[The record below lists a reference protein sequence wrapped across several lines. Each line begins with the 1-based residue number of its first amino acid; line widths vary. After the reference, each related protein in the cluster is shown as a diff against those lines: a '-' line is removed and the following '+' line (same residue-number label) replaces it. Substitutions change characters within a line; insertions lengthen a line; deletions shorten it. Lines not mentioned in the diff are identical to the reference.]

1 MSQTVP
7 VSQHPTI
14 HLQQRWNSW
23 RLTVGNHNMYKPIEE
38 EEESLASDDRSGVQI
53 KVRLY
58 KFAVSLWQWDKWVF
72 VGPVELQE
80 QTHLVCHIISF
91 KYKTCGCERGIN
103 QWALSVQHC
112 REIPWRYPAPQGMIP
127 EESFLFYYSVSPSEM
142 QVFHFKLKM
151 KQRRC

>member
-58 KFAVSLWQWDKWVF
+58 KFAVSLWQ
-72 VGPVELQE
+72 
-80 QTHLVCHIISF
+80 
-91 KYKTCGCERGIN
+91 
-103 QWALSVQHC
+103 
-112 REIPWRYPAPQGMIP
+112 
-127 EESFLFYYSVSPSEM
+127 
-142 QVFHFKLKM
+142 
-151 KQRRC
+151 